1 MDFFEITSKHI
12 NTLNH
17 NEKDLYNY
25 IIRNMEEV
33 KKSTIRDLAA
43 KCYVSPATII
53 RFLRKIGFS
62 GYSDFIAILKFTDT
76 DHEEF
81 HNPFVVS
88 QENYRIEYL
97 KNIYESVRVLD
108 IEKVNQI
115 SRLLKNKPRL
125 VIMARGLNKSVG
137 HYFEYLFSGFG
148 FEVVFPEDNYFRQ
161 MLLNGIRNTDL
172 VFFFSYGGEDK
183 ELIRDIELLNIKSKA
198 TVVSITSANNNPV
211 QNMSH
216 INFYVFADSIQV
228 NGIDMTSRIS
238 MISLIELIAYKYMEE
253 IAENADQQFDS
264 PPYFNGENEI
274 GGYTK
279 ESTFN
284 IKRASNDFIV

>member
-12 NTLNH
+12 NTLNY

-25 IIRNMEEV
+25 IIRNVEEV
-33 KKSTIRDLAA
+33 KKSTIREMAA

-62 GYSDFIAILKFTDT
+62 GYSDFLAILKYTDT
-76 DHEEF
+76 DNEEN

-88 QENYRIEYL
+88 QNSYRIEYL

-108 IEKVNQI
+108 IDKLDKIV
-115 SRLLKNKPRL
+115 RLLQDKPRL
-125 VIMARGLNKSVG
+125 VVMARGLNKSVG
-137 HYFEYLFSGFG
+137 HYFEYIFSGFG
-148 FEVVFPEDNYFRQ
+148 FEVVFPEDHYFRQ

-172 VFFFSYGGEDK
+172 VFFLTYGGEDK
-183 ELIRDIELLNIKSKA
+183 ELIRDLELLNIKSKA

-216 INFYVFADSIQV
+216 INLYVFADYIQV

-238 MISLIELIAYKYMEE
+238 MIGLIELIAYTYMEE
-253 IAENADQQFDS
+253 IAEDKESLNHD
-264 PPYFNGENEI
+264 PYFDFNHGI
-274 GGYTK
+274 G
-279 ESTFN
+279 
-284 IKRASNDFIV
+284 